1 MSIDQISIFIILA
14 LTFML
19 FIWGHW
25 RYDIVSVIAL
35 CTLFIVDVILGGSK
49 SSLIIDPSSIFL
61 GFGHP
66 AVITVAAVLVISRCL
81 RDSGVVDLIARK
93 IEPFSSKQLIHIT
106 SLSGVV
112 AIFSAIILRAF
123 SHSNFL

>member
-25 RYDIVSVIAL
+25 RYDIVSIIAL
-35 CTLFIVDVILGGSK
+35 CILFITDVILGGSK

-66 AVITVAAVLVISRCL
+66 AVISVAAVL
-81 RDSGVVDLIARK
+81 AK
-93 IEPFSSKQLIHIT
+93 
-106 SLSGVV
+106 
-112 AIFSAIILRAF
+112 
-123 SHSNFL
+123 